1 MNPDMAARIIGM
13 LVLGIAGVAL
23 GLARQG
29 SWPIYFGVG
38 GGVIGFL
45 ISPYLSTRLVRG
57 LRTAMTQI
65 PSQSLVAGLLG
76 VTVALVISAL
86 LTLPLSFL
94 PGAWGRFLPVVLT
107 IILIYLGV
115 TLMQV
120 RGGELLQLLGL
131 SPAALSRRTR
141 GKGGSPILVDTSAI
155 IDGRIADMT
164 RTGFI
169 PGQLVIPR
177 FVLQELQNVADSSD
191 PMRRRRGRRGLD
203 MLNKIQKESEIPI
216 LISEADFEN
225 IDAVDAKLVRLARS
239 WQCPILTTDFNL
251 NRVAELE
258 GVQVLNLNDLA
269 TALKPVVLPGEE
281 MEIRIIQEGKEFGQ
295 GVGFLDDG
303 TMVVIEG
310 GRKFLNNRVD
320 VVVTRVLQTAVGRM
334 IFAQLKDGT
343 GRDRGDRDQ

>member
-1 MNPDMAARIIGM
+1 MNPDMVARIIGM
-13 LVLGIAGVAL
+13 VFLGVVGAVAGFIRGDNWL
-23 GLARQG
+23 
-29 SWPIYFGVG
+29 IYLGVG
-38 GGVIGFL
+38 GGALGFL
-45 ISPYLSTRLVRG
+45 VAPYLSTKLIKG
-57 LRTAMTQI
+57 LRSALTQI
-65 PSQSLVAGLLG
+65 PSQSLIAGLLG
-76 VTVALVISAL
+76 VTVALVVSAL

-94 PGAWGRFLPVVLT
+94 PGIWGRFLPIVLT
-107 IILIYLGV
+107 IVLIYLGV

-141 GKGGSPILVDTSAI
+141 GKSGSPILVDTSAI

-177 FVLQELQNVADSSD
+177 FVLQELQHVADSSD

-203 MLNKIQKESEIPI
+203 MLNKIQKESEVPI
-216 LISEADFEN
+216 LISEADFEG
-225 IDAVDAKLVRLARS
+225 IEAVDAKLVKLGRT

-303 TMVVIEG
+303 TMVVVEG
-310 GRKFLNNRVD
+310 GRKFLNSRVD
-320 VVVTRVLQTAVGRM
+320 VTITRVLQTAVGRM
-334 IFAQLKDGT
+334 IFAQMKDGT
-343 GRDRGDRDQ
+343 GRERGEKE

>member
-1 MNPDMAARIIGM
+1 MNPDMVARIIGM
-13 LVLGIAGVAL
+13 VFLGVVGAVAGFIRGDNWL
-23 GLARQG
+23 
-29 SWPIYFGVG
+29 IYLGVG
-38 GGVIGFL
+38 GGALGFL
-45 ISPYLSTRLVRG
+45 IAPYLSTKLIKG
-57 LRTAMTQI
+57 LRSALTQI
-65 PSQSLVAGLLG
+65 PSQSLIAGLLG
-76 VTVALVISAL
+76 VTVALVVSAL

-94 PGAWGRFLPVVLT
+94 PGIWGRFLPIVLT
-107 IILIYLGV
+107 IVLIYLGV

-141 GKGGSPILVDTSAI
+141 GKSGSPILVDTSAI

-177 FVLQELQNVADSSD
+177 FVLQELQHVADSSD

-203 MLNKIQKESEIPI
+203 MLNKIQKESEVPI
-216 LISEADFEN
+216 LISEADFEG
-225 IDAVDAKLVRLARS
+225 IEAVDAKLVKLGRT

-303 TMVVIEG
+303 TMVVVEG
-310 GRKFLNNRVD
+310 GRKFLNSRVD
-320 VVVTRVLQTAVGRM
+320 VTITRVLQTAVGRM
-334 IFAQLKDGT
+334 IFAQMKDGT
-343 GRDRGDRDQ
+343 GRERGEKE

>member
-1 MNPDMAARIIGM
+1 MSPDMAARVIGM
-13 LVLGIAGVAL
+13 VVLGLVAVAF
-23 GLARQG
+23 GLAWG
-29 SWPIYFGVG
+29 ENWAIYFGLG
-38 GGVIGFL
+38 GGALGFL
-45 ISPYLSTRLVRG
+45 ISPYLSTKLLRG
-57 LRTAMTQI
+57 LRTGITQI
-65 PSQSLVAGLLG
+65 PSQSLIAGMLG
-76 VTVALVISAL
+76 VMVALVIAAL

-94 PGAWGRFLPVVLT
+94 PGIWGRLLPVVVT
-107 IILIYLGV
+107 IILVYLGI

-120 RGGELLQLLGL
+120 RGGELLQLFGF
-131 SPAALSRRTR
+131 SPAAISRRAR
-141 GKGGSPILVDTSAI
+141 GKSGSPILVDTSAI

-191 PMRRRRGRRGLD
+191 PVRRRRGRRGLD
-203 MLNKIQKESEIPI
+203 MLNKIQKESELPI

-225 IDAVDAKLVRLARS
+225 IDAVDAKLVRLART

-303 TMVVIEG
+303 TMVVVEG
-310 GRKFLNNRVD
+310 GRKFLNTRVD
-320 VVVTRVLQTAVGRM
+320 VLVTRVLQTAVGRM

-343 GRDRGDRDQ
+343 GRDRGDRD

>member
-1 MNPDMAARIIGM
+1 MNPDMVARIIGM
-13 LVLGIAGVAL
+13 VFLGVA
-23 GLARQG
+23 GAVTGFIQG
-29 SWPIYFGVG
+29 DNWLIYLGVG
-38 GGVIGFL
+38 GGALGFL
-45 ISPYLSTRLVRG
+45 VAPYLSTKLIKG
-57 LRTAMTQI
+57 LRSMLTQI
-65 PSQSLVAGLLG
+65 PSQSLIAGLLG
-76 VTVALVISAL
+76 VTVALVVSAL

-94 PGAWGRFLPVVLT
+94 PGIWGRFLPIVLT

-141 GKGGSPILVDTSAI
+141 GKSGSPILVDTSAI

-177 FVLQELQNVADSSD
+177 FVLQELQHVADSSD

-203 MLNKIQKESEIPI
+203 MLNKIQKESEVPI
-216 LISEADFEN
+216 LISEADFDGIE
-225 IDAVDAKLVRLARS
+225 AVDAKLVKLGRT

-303 TMVVIEG
+303 TMVVVEG

-320 VVVTRVLQTAVGRM
+320 VTITRVLQTAVGRM
-334 IFAQLKDGT
+334 IFAQMKDGT
-343 GRDRGDRDQ
+343 GRERGEKE